1 VERQGWR
8 DQALQ
13 GSIHGRFLG
22 SEYRQSSFTKPDK
35 QNQSCPITGVETE
48 TSAFC
53 PRCRR

>member
-22 SEYRQSSFTKPDK
+22 SECRQSSFTKPDK